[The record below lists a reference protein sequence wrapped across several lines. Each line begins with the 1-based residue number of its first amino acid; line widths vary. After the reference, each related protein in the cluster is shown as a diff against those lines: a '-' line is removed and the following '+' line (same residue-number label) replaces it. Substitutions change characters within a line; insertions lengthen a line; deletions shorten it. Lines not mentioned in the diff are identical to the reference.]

1 MEQHGTGTD
10 DGGPAAALR
19 LSGLR
24 PAVLGATP
32 GLMMWLSVARPV
44 PEKDAHLRAARST
57 PATTRAPRAPS
68 PATAG

>member
-24 PAVLGATP
+24 PAVLGP
-32 GLMMWLSVARPV
+32 
-44 PEKDAHLRAARST
+44 
-57 PATTRAPRAPS
+57 PRA
-68 PATAG
+68 